1 MHRDGEFVVGVEDDR
16 HALLGDRVDHL
27 FGHVVEL
34 PLGVLIR
41 QSGLGEGPGVFAGR
55 AVHDGGLGGV
65 DVDHGVIHAEGP
77 ERRHDVLDGVH
88 AVAAG
93 FDGRAARSVY
103 DVVAQGGNY
112 GLSFEVGAAEYDSGS
127 GLGGIHGHGNFDAR
141 MQALSRK

>member
-1 MHRDGEFVVGVEDDR
+1 MMGVSGASMSIT
-16 HALLGDRVDHL
+16 ALSTPRV
-27 FGHVVEL
+27 
-34 PLGVLIR
+34 
-41 QSGLGEGPGVFAGR
+41 QSADMMCSMVM
-55 AVHDGGLGGV
+55 
-65 DVDHGVIHAEGP
+65 
-77 ERRHDVLDGVH
+77 H

-141 MQALSRK
+141 MQALSRE

>member
-1 MHRDGEFVVGVEDDR
+1 MLKIIISGCN
-16 HALLGDRVDHL
+16 
-27 FGHVVEL
+27 GHMGRVVESL
-34 PLGVLIR
+34 CN
-41 QSGLGEGPGVFAGR
+41 A
-55 AVHDGGLGGV
+55 D
-65 DVDHGVIHAEGP
+65 P
-77 ERRHDVLDGVH
+77 EVQ
-88 AVAAG
+88 VAAG